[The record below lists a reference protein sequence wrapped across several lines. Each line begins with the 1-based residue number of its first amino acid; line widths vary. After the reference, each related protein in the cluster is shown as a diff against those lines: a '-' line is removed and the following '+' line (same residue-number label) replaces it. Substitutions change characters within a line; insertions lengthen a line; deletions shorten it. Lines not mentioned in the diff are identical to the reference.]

1 MNRLSKK
8 RSRFLRRYYR
18 SIRFSIPDTYPDK
31 KQAMTH
37 IRQNIE
43 HYLSEF
49 PEAAASDI
57 LQEFGPPADV
67 ACAFTDDLDDT
78 EIVRCFHQRRRLF
91 VAAVSVSSLI
101 MIGILGF
108 IYWDYTHP
116 DFEIYE
122 TLRVYDR
129 PEDIEKMLSD
139 PNITWCDD

>member
-1 MNRLSKK
+1 
-8 RSRFLRRYYR
+8 
-18 SIRFSIPDTYPDK
+18 
-31 KQAMTH
+31 MTH

-49 PEAAASDI
+49 PEAEVSDI
-57 LQEFGPPADV
+57 QQEFGSPVDI
-67 ACAFTDDLDDT
+67 ACAFTDDLDDM

-91 VAAVSVSSLI
+91 AAAVSISSLI

-108 IYWDYTHP
+108 IYLDYTHP